1 MRHNLLADAM
11 ITIKNAENVGKSECL
26 VPNSELI
33 KNVLD
38 TMKKAGYIDGYRLN
52 KRDISVVLSGKINS
66 CRSISPRHSCKYT
79 EFEKFEKRYLPT
91 KLMGIIILTTSSGV
105 VDHRE
110 AKEKK
115 LGGKLLAF
123 VY

>member
-1 MRHNLLADAM
+1 MKHNLLADAM
-11 ITIKNAENVGKSECL
+11 ITIKNAENVGKNECL

-33 KNVLD
+33 KNVLE
-38 TMKKAGYIDGYRLN
+38 TMKRAGYINGYRMN
-52 KRDISVVLSGKINS
+52 KRDISVELSGKINR
-66 CRSISPRHSCKYT
+66 CKVVSPRYSCKYT

-91 KLMGIIILTTSSGV
+91 KQMGIIILTTSSGV
-105 VDHRE
+105 VDHKE
-110 AKEKK
+110 AKVKK